1 MPIASYRPK
10 QASGKRGVEMHKR
23 SGVWYTCI
31 RHNGKKI
38 QRSLKTSNKAS
49 ALVREAKVRKDIVDG
64 NYFEKDVG
72 HKKTFK
78 DMMDRFMKEH
88 APKVSGSMQNS
99 YTSSLKHLIPF
110 FGDLNLLSI
119 SREEISK
126 YKVLR
131 LDEGAMPAT
140 INRELAMVSKAFT
153 LALEDWGW
161 IKGKDKPFSKIA
173 YEKVNNERDRWLTE
187 DEEKRLLENCPEWLC
202 EIINFALNT
211 GLRQDELLSLE
222 WNRVDLFRKAV
233 LIQKTKNGKPK
244 TVPLNKIALGV
255 IERRSESKVVKLK
268 NDFVFVSSHG
278 TKIDRHNLRRAFN
291 NAVRTAEIEDFTFH
305 DLRHCFCTKLAQ
317 RGVDI
322 YKIAKLA
329 GHEDIRMTQRYSHH
343 CPESLR
349 DGVEILEVDRK
360 LTALEKKGQIATSQK

>member
-1 MPIASYRPK
+1 
-10 QASGKRGVEMHKR
+10 MHKR

-31 RHNGKKI
+31 RHKGKKI
-38 QRSLKTSNKAS
+38 QRSLKTSNKAT
-49 ALVREAKVRKDIVDG
+49 AQDREASVRKALVDG
-64 NYFEKDVG
+64 NYFEKAIG
-72 HKKTFK
+72 RKKTFK
-78 DMMDRFMKEH
+78 DMVDRFMKEH
-88 APKVSGSMQNS
+88 APKVSANMRDS

-110 FGDLNLLSI
+110 FGDLTLLLI
-119 SREEISK
+119 SRKKISK
-126 YKVLR
+126 YKALR
-131 LDEGAMPAT
+131 LDEGAKPAT
-140 INRELAMVSKAFT
+140 VNRELAMLSKAFT
-153 LALEDWGW
+153 LALEDWEW
-161 IKGKDKPFSKIA
+161 IHGNDKPFSKIP
-173 YEKVNNERDRWLTE
+173 YERENNERDRWLTE
-187 DEEKRLLENCPEWLC
+187 VEECRLLENSPEWLC
-202 EIINFALNT
+202 EIISFALNT

-222 WNRVDLFRKAV
+222 WDRVNMFHKTI
-233 LIQKTKNGKPK
+233 LIQKTKNGRPK
-244 TVPLNKIALGV
+244 TVPLNQIAMDV
-255 IERRSESKVVKLK
+255 IVRKSETKVRKLK

-291 NAVRTAEIEDFTFH
+291 NAVSKADIEDFKFH

-360 LTALEKKGQIATSQK
+360 LTALENKGRFAMSQK